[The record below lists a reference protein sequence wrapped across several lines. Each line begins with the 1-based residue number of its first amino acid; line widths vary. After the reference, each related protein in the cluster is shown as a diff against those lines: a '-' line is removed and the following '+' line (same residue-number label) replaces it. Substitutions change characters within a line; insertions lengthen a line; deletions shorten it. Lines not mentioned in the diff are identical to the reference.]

1 MKTRDVLRLLLLA
14 AIWGASF
21 LFMRVAAPVLG
32 ALPTASVRVVLGAL
46 GLLAIVGLMRVPRDF
61 RGKLPKVLLLGVLN
75 SGVPF
80 AMYGWAA
87 RRLPAGYSA
96 IFNATTPLMAVLI
109 GALFF
114 RERMTPAK
122 AGGVVLGLLGVVV
135 LTGAGPVALDAN
147 LVLGAAACMVS
158 TICYG
163 LAGFLTRRWITDTG
177 GLDSRLVA
185 LGSQVGATMALLPPL
200 AVSLL
205 LDPPTSRGGPPVWL
219 SLLGLGLLC
228 TALAYVLYFR
238 LIADIGPVRALTV
251 TFLIPLFGV
260 LWGLL
265 FLYETLTWAYAA
277 GGALIGLAVWLVLK
291 PPVAPQRGAPRDSGG
306 MDPGSRAAIRIPTS

>member
-1 MKTRDVLRLLLLA
+1 MKTPDVLRLLILA

-21 LFMRVAAPVLG
+21 LFMRIAAPVLG

-46 GLLAIVGLMRVPRDF
+46 GLFAIVILLRIPREF
-61 RGKLPKVLLLGVLN
+61 RGKLPKVFILGLLN
-75 SGVPF
+75 SAVPF

-96 IFNATTPLMAVLI
+96 IFNATTPLMAVLL

-114 RERMTPAK
+114 RERLTPAK
-122 AGGVVLGLLGVVV
+122 AGGVLLGLLGVVV

-147 LVLGAAACMVS
+147 LVLGAAACLVS

-163 LAGFLTRRWITDTG
+163 LASFLTRRWITDQG

-185 LGSQVGATMALLPPL
+185 LGSQVGAAMALLPPL
-200 AVSLL
+200 GVSLL
-205 LDPPTSRGGPPVWL
+205 LDPPASWGGPPVWL
-219 SLLGLGLLC
+219 SLVGLGLFC
-228 TALAYVLYFR
+228 TAIAYVLYFR

-265 FLYETLTWAYAA
+265 FLNETLTWAYAA

-291 PPVAPQRGAPRDSGG
+291 PGAPPQPRSAV
-306 MDPGSRAAIRIPTS
+306 R

>member
-1 MKTRDVLRLLLLA
+1 MKTGDVLRLLALA

-32 ALPTASVRVVLGAL
+32 ALPTASARVVLGAL
-46 GLLAIVGLMRVPRDF
+46 GLFAIVMLSRIPRDF
-61 RGKLPKVLLLGVLN
+61 RGKLPKVFLLGVLN

-80 AMYGWAA
+80 AMYGLAA
-87 RRLPAGYSA
+87 RQLPAGYSA

-114 RERMTPAK
+114 RERMTAAK
-122 AGGVVLGLLGVVV
+122 AGGVALGILGVVV
-135 LTGAGPVALDAN
+135 LTGAGPVVLDTN
-147 LVLGAAACMVS
+147 LILGAAACLVS
-158 TICYG
+158 TLCYG
-163 LAGFLTRRWITDTG
+163 LASFLTRRWITDTG

-185 LGSQVGATMALLPPL
+185 LGSQIGATMALLPPL
-200 AVSLL
+200 ALSLL
-205 LDPPTSRGGPPVWL
+205 FEPPLSWGGPPVL
-219 SLLGLGLLC
+219 VSLLGLGLLC

-265 FLYETLTWAYAA
+265 FLNETITWAYAA
-277 GGALIGLAVWLVLK
+277 GGSLIGLAVWLVLK
-291 PPVAPQRGAPRDSGG
+291 PEAARK
-306 MDPGSRAAIRIPTS
+306 PGNS

>member
-1 MKTRDVLRLLLLA
+1 MTTSDGLRLLLLA

-32 ALPTASVRVVLGAL
+32 ALPLASARVVLGAL
-46 GLLAIVGLMRVPRDF
+46 GLAVFVALVRVRRDF
-61 RGKLPKVLLLGVLN
+61 RGKLPKTLLLGVLN
-75 SGVPF
+75 SGIPF
-80 AMYGWAA
+80 ALYGLAA
-87 RRLPAGYSA
+87 QRLPAGYSA

-114 RERMTPAK
+114 RERLTPAK

-135 LTGAGPVALDAN
+135 LTGAGPVAFNADL
-147 LVLGAAACMVS
+147 LWGAAACLCA

-163 LAGFLTRRWITDTG
+163 LASFLTRRWITDTG

-185 LGSQVGATMALLPPL
+185 LGSQLGATMGLLPL
-200 AVSLL
+200 LSVSLVL
-205 LDPPTSRGGPPVWL
+205 APPASWGGPAVWL
-219 SLLGLGLLC
+219 ALLGLGLFC

-260 LWGLL
+260 LWGRL
-265 FLYETLTWAYAA
+265 FLSETITWAYAA
-277 GGALIGLAVWLVLK
+277 GGSLIGLAVWLVLK
-291 PPVAPQRGAPRDSGG
+291 PARE
-306 MDPGSRAAIRIPTS
+306 